1 MFIPVHFK
9 VDLSDQDNEELVEST
24 SKIDQKNISL
34 SAEEASYLD
43 EDSSFTYSKF
53 LMVANNLKKKDQQQI
68 NNNKDFSTLS
78 LESN

>member
-1 MFIPVHFK
+1 LIPAYFK

-34 SAEEASYLD
+34 SAEEASYFD

-53 LMVANNLKKKDQQQI
+53 LMVANSLKRKDQQQI
-68 NNNKDFSTLS
+68 NNNKDLSTLS